1 MDVRSHAGAKA
12 SVTVRLVGGPTA
24 LIGIGGLR
32 LLTDP
37 AFDPPGPVASG
48 TRTLVKTRG
57 PAVPVEEIGTVHAVL
72 LSHDQ
77 HADNLDRAGRRLLDT
92 VPVTLTTAEA
102 ADRLGGPA
110 TALRPWQRL
119 TLDRPDGGYVEVT
132 GAPAQHG
139 PDGTEDIT
147 GPVTGFVLTGPD
159 VPTIYVSGD
168 NASLDVVR
176 RIADRFGPLDL
187 ALLFAGAARTPLLDG
202 HLTLT
207 SDQAAQAARILGART
222 VIPLHTEGWE
232 HFTEGPDA
240 VREAFARHGLADRL
254 TLLAPG
260 DAATVRHG
268 AAGGPS
274 APADRP

>member
-1 MDVRSHAGAKA
+1 MEARQHATGKA
-12 SVTVRLVGGPTA
+12 PVTVRLVGGPTA

-37 AFDPPGPVASG
+37 AFDAPGPVASG

-57 PAVPVEEIGTVHAVL
+57 PAVSVEEIGTVHAVL

-77 HADNLDRAGRRLLDT
+77 HADNLDRAGRRLLAT

-102 ADRLGGPA
+102 ADRLGGAA
-110 TALRPWQRL
+110 TGLRPWDRL
-119 TLDRPDGGYVEVT
+119 TLERPDGGYVEVT

-139 PDGTEDIT
+139 PDGTQDVT

-176 RIADRFGPLDL
+176 RIAGHVGPVDL
-187 ALLFAGAARTPLLDG
+187 AVLFAGAARTPLLDG
-202 HLTLT
+202 YLTLT
-207 SDQAAQAARILGART
+207 SDQAAEAARILGART
-222 VIPLHTEGWE
+222 VIPVHTEGWE
-232 HFTEGPDA
+232 HFTEGPDT
-240 VREAFARHGLADRL
+240 VRDAFTRQGLQDRL

-260 DAATVRHG
+260 ASATV
-268 AAGGPS
+268 
-274 APADRP
+274 